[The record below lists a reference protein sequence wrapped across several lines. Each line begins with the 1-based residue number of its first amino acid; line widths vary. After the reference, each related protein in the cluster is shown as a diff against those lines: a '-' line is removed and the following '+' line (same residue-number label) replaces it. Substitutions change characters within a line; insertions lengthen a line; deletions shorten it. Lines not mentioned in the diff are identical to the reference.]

1 MIAFNSTT
9 QVCRL
14 KLGIGSGKNGLTREL
29 VEKSRQILGNP
40 WNEIICSFVFT
51 RASTFSKHFFM
62 LSHSDS
68 VKN

>member
-1 MIAFNSTT
+1 MAS
-9 QVCRL
+9 Q
-14 KLGIGSGKNGLTREL
+14 EL

-62 LSHSDS
+62 LPHSDS